1 MACDGGAFVSGQ
13 LKTDT
18 LKDVNAALPVPAA
31 VTLGGLSKVVEQTCD
46 SDAVGMKAV
55 GVGEH
60 VLVNL
65 KGMPSKA
72 AVLLMVAVAAALEVA
87 GCLQIVDNGF
97 NAGALCG
104 AEDRDDPVLDIVHVC
119 HTFDIFTSRNRVSY
133 DALTLK
139 VR

>member
-46 SDAVGMKAV
+46 SDAVGRKAV

-72 AVLLMVAVAAALEVA
+72 AVLLMVAVAAALKVA

-119 HTFDIFTSRNRVSY
+119 HMLDIFTSRNCVSFS
-133 DALTLK
+133 
-139 VR
+139 RGPQ

>member
-46 SDAVGMKAV
+46 SDRDAVGRKAV

-87 GCLQIVDNGF
+87 
-97 NAGALCG
+97 
-104 AEDRDDPVLDIVHVC
+104 
-119 HTFDIFTSRNRVSY
+119 
-133 DALTLK
+133 
-139 VR
+139 